1 MNILREFRRVKKKS
15 MTTRIGLIAI
25 FSVILIIN
33 TYAWFN
39 TNKDV
44 KINGLEGDIT
54 SWDVAY
60 YVDDEEILD
69 EEVAFTIDEAYPGMP
84 NREDVAR
91 IYNLGTT
98 GTNITYEL
106 ISVKVF
112 GQEVID
118 ELKANNGITTDGNTT
133 HIFSN
138 DSEYPFDISYTYD
151 KTTLTGKYVDD
162 ETTPGATATFKYN
175 MSWAYEAGSTDT
187 EIAERDSLD
196 TIFGKSAY
204 QYYQSPTNDPSKA
217 IEIYVRIVSS
227 INRDDTGDQ
236 PDENVIIQNTSTTTN
251 KITVTTSSNANYAYY
266 IKESADPD
274 DETEWTKVAEVSGT
288 TYSFK
293 NLKQNTNYSIKVA
306 KLDESGNEV
315 DSETR
320 ALATVALGN
329 VAANS
334 ISILSKSGA
343 DGDGTIILQ
352 LDGNYVDE
360 GYSIE
365 WQVLNS
371 DEIFDASNTW
381 TRSDKITGLSEGQTI
396 YARMTDGTNVSTD
409 YYQLLVEGLEQF
421 DYYITADGKSSENT
435 TVQYVDSDGNK
446 AWIPA
451 GFKVG
456 ITDII
461 SKVNDGLVVQDAS
474 GNEFVWVPVPNV
486 IETDTSTTSSQK
498 AMARLQSGSTKYYE
512 GVLYNFSGTTSTKQ
526 RTTTLGQGSNREP
539 SLATG
544 GADYTW
550 NIGIGAAKGTSYDTL
565 KTYYKNMQLGTSVT
579 AFNTYTEFGQ
589 YINEQYTNMVN
600 SVNNYKGF
608 YVGRYETSTVSN
620 TTGAS
625 AVVQS
630 KKNVYPLYDQPWYK
644 TYYYQDSNL
653 NSQNPYYSSSS
664 VTASMIWGSQWDAM
678 INWMLQDDNTKNF
691 VTSVVGNR
699 TGSREETG
707 QFEDDKSKNVYDL
720 SANMVENTQEA
731 FNTYARIYRGGS
743 FLKQSDKHGKY
754 YAASRYNGWSTPVE
768 NNIYTNPTNTGNDS
782 TVAGRGTRMQLFIKN
797 GDSTAPIID
806 EDKTSQSI
814 TKETNSLTI
823 SVDATDSES
832 GIKKYIYTLS
842 LKDFNAED
850 FSDTYIVKTEES
862 YGYTH
867 QFTGLDQSTPYYI
880 KVEVINNVG
889 LSSTYCSSAIQTE
902 VLNVTADP
910 STVSKV
916 YGKSKEVDSIG
927 GNAYLTLDEQY
938 QKQNYK
944 IQYQILADGEMPT
957 DTGWKDGTALT
968 GLQGCLIKGLS
979 TNDVIYTRITDGNN
993 TSTVSYKTLTITEL
1007 ETYSEVQSTNYQYT
1021 DSEGNTAWIPA
1032 GFKYGTSSL
1041 NNTISDGLVIED
1053 DNGNQFV
1060 WIPVENAIYD
1070 GTTTLAQSGNSST
1083 YKPFARYQS
1092 GYSASSETKY
1102 YEGILYDYSGT
1113 RSYVKRTG
1121 YALGVNTY
1129 REPSLVT
1136 GNTSQLDWRYSAGSY
1151 DAYDATQY
1159 TELSDLG
1166 INSPTAMG
1174 EYLNNQYSNI
1184 VESTAQYGGFYVGR
1198 YETSTWTSTN
1208 ATSNDYTTGTIA
1220 KSKVSSKPMSAVNW
1234 YKMYLVQDSNYA
1246 DNPYHSS
1253 TSVSTS
1259 MIWGSQYDAMLNYI
1273 LEGTDKAKVTAVT
1286 GNHSNARCVSGT
1298 YPTDIMNNIFDL
1310 SANVREWT
1318 TEAHS
1323 AQNRVVRGGPYY
1335 TTSTNTAPNR
1345 LDDAP
1350 TITNSYI
1357 GSRLTLYLK

>member
-1 MNILREFRRVKKKS
+1 MHGYGIDKEVKLKS
-15 MTTRIGLIAI
+15 
-25 FSVILIIN
+25 
-33 TYAWFN
+33 
-39 TNKDV
+39 
-44 KINGLEGDIT
+44 LEGQVT

-60 YVDDEEILD
+60 YVNEDENEILD
-69 EEVAFTIDEAYPGMP
+69 ETAIFTIDEMYPGMP
-84 NREDVAR
+84 NREDVVH
-91 IYNLGTT
+91 IYNMGTT

-112 GQEVID
+112 GQEIIE
-118 ELKANNGITTDGNTT
+118 ELMANNSITTDGNTT
-133 HIFSN
+133 NIFSN
-138 DSEYPFDISYTYD
+138 DSEYPFNVSYTYD
-151 KTTLTGKYVDD
+151 KTSLSGKYVDD
-162 ETTPGATATFKYN
+162 TSTPSAVATFKYN
-175 MSWAYEAGSTDT
+175 VSWVYEAGNTDA

-217 IEIYVRIVSS
+217 IEVYVKITSS
-227 INRDDTGDQ
+227 INREDKGDSGGS
-236 PDENVIIQNTSTTTN
+236 EETNTIIQTADATTN
-251 KITVTTSSNANYAYY
+251 KINVTTGSNANYAYY

-274 DETEWTKVAEVSGT
+274 DTVEWTKVTEASGT

-315 DSETR
+315 DSETKT
-320 ALATVALGN
+320 LTTQALGS
-329 VAANS
+329 VAASS
-334 ISILSKSGA
+334 ISLVSKSGS

-352 LDGNYVDE
+352 LDSNYVNE

-381 TRSDKITGLSEGQTI
+381 TKSDKLTGLSEGQTI
-396 YARMTDGTNVSTD
+396 YARITDGINVSTD
-409 YYQLLVEGLEQF
+409 YYQIIVEGLEQF
-421 DYYITADGKSSENT
+421 AYYITADGTSSENA
-435 TVQYVDSDGNK
+435 TVQYVDSDGK
-446 AWIPA
+446 TAWIPA

-456 ITDII
+456 TTDII
-461 SKVNDGLVVQDAS
+461 SKVNDGLVIQDSS
-474 GNEFVWVPVPNV
+474 GNEFVWIPVPNV

-526 RTTTLGQGSNREP
+526 RTTTLGQSSFREP
-539 SLATG
+539 SLVTG

-550 NIGIGAAKGTSYDTL
+550 NIGIGAAKANSYDTL
-565 KTYYKNMQLGTSVT
+565 ETYYKNMQLGTSVT

-630 KKNVYPLYDQPWYK
+630 KKNNYPLYDQTWYK
-644 TYYYQDSNL
+644 EYYYQDSNL
-653 NSQNPYYSSSS
+653 NSKNPYYSSSS

-678 INWMLQDDNTKNF
+678 LNWMLQDDNTKNF

-707 QFEDDKSKNVYDL
+707 QYEDDKSKNIYDL
-720 SANMVENTQEA
+720 SANVVENTQEA
-731 FNTYARIYRGGS
+731 NYTYARIYRGGS

-754 YAASRYNGWSTPVE
+754 YAASRYNGWSTPLE
-768 NNIYTNPTNTGNDS
+768 NFIYTNPTNTGNDS
-782 TVAGRGTRMQLFIKN
+782 NVPGRGTRMQLFIKN

-814 TKETNSLTI
+814 TKETNSVTI

-832 GIKKYIYTLS
+832 GIKKYKYILS

-850 FSDTYIVKTEES
+850 FSDTYIVTTEES

-880 KVEVINNVG
+880 KVEVINNAG
-889 LSSTYCSSAIQTE
+889 LSSTYYSSATQTE

-916 YGKSKEVDSIG
+916 YGKSKELDSIG
-927 GNAYLTLDEQY
+927 GNAYLTLDDEY

-944 IQYQILADGEMPT
+944 IQYQILAEGEMPT
-957 DTGWKDGTALT
+957 DTGWKDGTTLT
-968 GLQGCLIKGLS
+968 GLEGCLIKGLS

-1053 DNGNQFV
+1053 ENENQYV

-1070 GTTTLAQSGNSST
+1070 GKTTLAQSGNSST

-1198 YETSTWTSTN
+1198 YETSTWTSTT
-1208 ATSNDYTTGTIA
+1208 ATSNNYTTGTIA
-1220 KSKVSSKPMSAVNW
+1220 KSKVSAKPMSAVNW

-1246 DNPYHSS
+1246 DNPYHAS

-1273 LEGTDKAKVTAVT
+1273 LKGTDKAKVTAVT
-1286 GNHSNARCVSGT
+1286 GNHSGGRVVSGT

-1310 SANVREWT
+1310 NANVREWT

-1323 AQNRVVRGGPYY
+1323 AQNRVVRGGNCD
-1335 TTSTNTAPNR
+1335 TINTNTSSNR
-1345 LDDAP
+1345 FYHTP
-1350 TITNSYI
+1350 TLTYYSY

>member
-1 MNILREFRRVKKKS
+1 MLLHL
-15 MTTRIGLIAI
+15 G
-25 FSVILIIN
+25 
-33 TYAWFN
+33 
-39 TNKDV
+39 
-44 KINGLEGDIT
+44 
-54 SWDVAY
+54 
-60 YVDDEEILD
+60 
-69 EEVAFTIDEAYPGMP
+69 AF
-84 NREDVAR
+84 
-91 IYNLGTT
+91 
-98 GTNITYEL
+98 
-106 ISVKVF
+106 
-112 GQEVID
+112 
-118 ELKANNGITTDGNTT
+118 
-133 HIFSN
+133 
-138 DSEYPFDISYTYD
+138 
-151 KTTLTGKYVDD
+151 
-162 ETTPGATATFKYN
+162 ATFKYN
-175 MSWAYEAGSTDT
+175 MSWNYETGNTDV
-187 EIAERDSLD
+187 EIAERDALD
-196 TIFGKSAY
+196 TTFGKIAY
-204 QYYQSPTNDPSKA
+204 KYYQTPTNDPSKA

-227 INRDDTGDQ
+227 INRNDKDDTGDQ

-251 KITVTTSSNANYAYY
+251 KINVTTGSNANYAYY

-274 DETEWTKVAEVSGT
+274 DETEWTKVTEASGN
-288 TYSFK
+288 TYSYK
-293 NLKQNTNYSIKVA
+293 GLTQNTNYCIKVV

-320 ALATVALGN
+320 TLTTTALGS
-329 VAANS
+329 VAASS
-334 ISILSKSGA
+334 ISLKSKSGA
-343 DGDGTIILQ
+343 SGDGIIILQ
-352 LDGNYVDE
+352 LDGTYLND

-365 WQVLNS
+365 WQALNS

-381 TRSDKITGLSEGQTI
+381 TKSDKITGLSEGQTI
-396 YARMTDGTNVSTD
+396 YARITDGTNISDD
-409 YYQLLVEGLEQF
+409 YFTLLVEGLEQF

-435 TVQYVDSDGNK
+435 TVQYVDADGDT

-461 SKVNDGLVVQDAS
+461 SKVKDGLVVQDAS
-474 GNEFVWVPVPNV
+474 GNEFVWIPVPTV

-512 GVLYNFSGTTSTKQ
+512 GVLYNFSGTSSTKQ
-526 RTTTLGQGSNREP
+526 RTTTLGQSANREP
-539 SLATG
+539 SLVTG

-550 NIGIGAAKGTSYDTL
+550 DVGIGAANGTSYDTL
-565 KTYYKNMQLGTSVT
+565 ETYYKNMQLGTSVT

-630 KKNVYPLYDQPWYK
+630 KKNVYPLYDQTWYK

-653 NSQNPYYSSSS
+653 NSKNPYYSSSS
-664 VTASMIWGSQWDAM
+664 VTASMIWGSEWDAM
-678 INWMLQDDNTKNF
+678 LNWMLQDDNTKSF

-707 QFEDDKSKNVYDL
+707 QYEDDKSKNIYDL
-720 SANMVENTQEA
+720 SANVVENTQEA
-731 FNTYARIYRGGS
+731 NGSSYRVYRGGS

-754 YAASRYNGWSTPVE
+754 YAASRYNGWSTPLE
-768 NNIYTNPTNTGNDS
+768 NYIYTNPTNTGNDS
-782 TVAGRGTRMQLFIKN
+782 DVAGRGTRMQLFIKN

-814 TKETNSLTI
+814 TKETNSVTI

-832 GIKKYIYTLS
+832 GIKKYKYTLS

-850 FSDTYIVKTEES
+850 FSDTYIVKTEEG

-880 KVEVINNVG
+880 KAEVINNVG
-889 LSSTYCSSAIQTE
+889 LSSTYCSSATQTE

-916 YGKSKEVDSIG
+916 YGKSKELDSIG
-927 GNAYLTLDEQY
+927 GYAYLTIDDEY
-938 QKQNYK
+938 QSQNYK

-957 DTGWKDGTALT
+957 DTGWKDGTSLT

-1007 ETYSEVQSTNYQYT
+1007 ETYSEVQTTNYEYT

-1041 NNTISDGLVIED
+1041 NGVISDGLVIED

-1070 GTTTLAQSGNSST
+1070 GKTTLAQSGNSST
-1083 YKPFARYQS
+1083 YKPLARYQS

-1102 YEGILYDYSGT
+1102 YEGILYNYSGT
-1113 RSYVKRTG
+1113 RSYVQRTG
-1121 YALGVNTY
+1121 NALGVNTY

-1136 GNTSQLDWRYSAGSY
+1136 GNTAQLDWKYKVGSY

-1159 TELSDLG
+1159 TQLSDLG
-1166 INSPTAMG
+1166 IDSPTAFG
-1174 EYLNNQYSNI
+1174 EFLNSQYAEM
-1184 VESTAQYGGFYVGR
+1184 VESTANYGGFYVGR
-1198 YETSTWTSTN
+1198 YETSTWTSST
-1208 ATSNDYTTGTIA
+1208 ATSNDYTTGSIA
-1220 KSKVSSKPMSAVNW
+1220 KSKVSAKPMSAVNW
-1234 YKMYLVQDSNYA
+1234 YKMYLVQNSNYA
-1246 DNPYHSS
+1246 DNPYHTS
-1253 TSVSTS
+1253 TSVATS

-1273 LEGTDKAKVTAVT
+1273 LEGTDKAKVTAFT
-1286 GNHSNARCVSGT
+1286 GNHSGARCVSGT

-1310 SANVREWT
+1310 SSNVREWT
-1318 TEAHS
+1318 PEAHS
-1323 AQNRVVRGGPYY
+1323 AQNRVVRGGYY
-1335 TTSTNTAPNR
+1335 NTSVTNTSVSRGSNAPTSTNSN
-1345 LDDAP
+1345 
-1350 TITNSYI
+1350 Y
-1357 GSRLTLYLK
+1357 GSRFTLYLK